1 MKNYFIL
8 AIFLFFLNTLYAQEW
23 VLIEKADDV
32 NNYMRLDRVPVSPR
46 NEVEI
51 YSEFTKA
58 GAKKWQK
65 TQKYN
70 SLPFCERKKY
80 AFNDAFDSIATR
92 SYHCLDIEGNSLLKE
107 FHGFLTYNRIS
118 EWGWRAANISN
129 WAELFKKYG
138 SNACLYASQILY
150 NNGNAE
156 WVKFHE
162 DEKME
167 RFIRVD
173 MSNVDSL
180 ALYKVVYKKEF
191 LKELSKEYKEVP
203 NSRIFLRKVYMTDKN
218 YIELADTWLG
228 KNFFLTTINIYPL
241 SEKVSVESLL
251 DNAYFDWT
259 KLLFDQGKNAVIE
272 KSNSL
277 FGKNIGK

>member
-8 AIFLFFLNTLYAQEW
+8 TIFLFFFNFLYAQEW

-51 YSEFTKA
+51 YSEFTKDS
-58 GAKKWQK
+58 AKKWQK

-70 SLPFCERKKY
+70 SLPFCERRKC

-92 SYHCLDIEGNSLLKE
+92 FYDCLDKEGNSLLKE
-107 FHGFLTYNRIS
+107 FHGFLTYYHIY
-118 EWGWRAANISN
+118 ELGWRATNIAH
-129 WAELFKKYG
+129 WAELLKKYG
-138 SNACLYASQILY
+138 SNACLYASQIQY
-150 NNGNAE
+150 NNENAE

-162 DEKME
+162 DENME

-180 ALYKVVYKKEF
+180 ALYKIVFKKEY

-203 NSRIFLRKVYMTDKN
+203 YSRIFLHKLYMEDKE
-218 YIELADTWLG
+218 YIELAETWFG
-228 KNFFLTTINIYPL
+228 KKSILTTINIYPL
-241 SEKVSVESLL
+241 SEKVSVESQL
-251 DNAYFDWT
+251 DSVYFDWT
-259 KLLFDQGKNAVIE
+259 KLLFKQGKNAVIE

-277 FGKNIGK
+277 FEKK